1 MKKTFVMELAICITL
16 STVFPSIA
24 AANELQGTASVFS
37 AFIREMNIGVYPDS
51 TRITYEL
58 IARGYADL
66 KSISG
71 TVTLYKKSASG
82 AYQKIDSK
90 RVSLSGNNIS
100 HTGSFSQ
107 GGKGTFKVT
116 FSGTA
121 YAADGS
127 LEAVSSY
134 GIGSY

>member
-1 MKKTFVMELAICITL
+1 MKKTFVMGLAICITL

-24 AANELQGTASVFS
+24 AANELQGTA
-37 AFIREMNIGVYPDS
+37 DS